1 MRRVRR
7 GLRRDARG
15 ASAVEFA
22 LAVPILLGFVLGI
35 AQLGLLF
42 FAEADLR
49 NAVAAGARHASI
61 YPRPADEAVIARIS
75 AKVAGLKP
83 ERIEGPN
90 IVHGVDGDGRDYA
103 DIEMGYE
110 MPLNFLLFETPP
122 VPLREVRRVY
132 TQPEAE

>member
-1 MRRVRR
+1 VRLAPP

-42 FAEADLR
+42 FAQADLR
-49 NAVAAGARHASI
+49 NAVAAGARHASV
-61 YPRPADEAVIARIS
+61 YPRPADEAVIARIA
-75 AKVAGLKP
+75 AKVAGLEP
-83 ERIEGPN
+83 ERIDGPT
-90 IVHGVDGDGRDYA
+90 ISHGIDDNGRDFA

-110 MPLNFLLFETPP
+110 APIDFLLFETPP

-132 TQPEAE
+132 TQPEAG